1 MTIIVVSMQEGCSSN
16 PVVTEISD
24 PSNLEYNTI
33 PVNKSARKVSLAIPI
48 KKRYHKL
55 FLWRC
60 VIFILFLRKLKTIIY
75 KEYVYFSSILSPF
88 FKLVFS

>member
-33 PVNKSARKVSLAIPI
+33 PVNKSARKVSLVIPI
-48 KKRYHKL
+48 
-55 FLWRC
+55 
-60 VIFILFLRKLKTIIY
+60 
-75 KEYVYFSSILSPF
+75 
-88 FKLVFS
+88 